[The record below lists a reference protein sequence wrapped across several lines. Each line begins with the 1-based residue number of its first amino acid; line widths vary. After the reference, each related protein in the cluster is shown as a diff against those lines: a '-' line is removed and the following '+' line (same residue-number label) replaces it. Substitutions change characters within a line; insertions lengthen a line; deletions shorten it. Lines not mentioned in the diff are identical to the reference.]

1 MRFNIIW
8 ILCLLFVSYS
18 LAEPSIESPKK
29 SLTDIFRACISE
41 SVQEGEVQFKK
52 PQTGHP
58 FLFLSCG
65 GSVAKEFHNLVK
77 LYKIYDDVQ
86 KIPKE
91 FGGGFMESIYFGQI
105 TTSHL
110 SSGQIHRIKTNSE
123 IDCHKISESSDG
135 ANYNCQIDLSN
146 EQIYRTKAD
155 PGSNCHKTYKISDGK
170 IIDESYGCL
179 IQIDLYS
186 NLVRDLAL

>member
-8 ILCLLFVSYS
+8 ILCLLFASYS
-18 LAEPSIESPKK
+18 LAGTPLLQWTRLRLPLETPIESPKK

-52 PQTGHP
+52 PQTGQP

-86 KIPKE
+86 KIPQE

-110 SSGQIHRIKTNSE
+110 SSGQV
-123 IDCHKISESSDG
+123 HK
-135 ANYNCQIDLSN
+135 
-146 EQIYRTKAD
+146 TKAD
-155 PGSNCHKTYKISDGK
+155 PGSNCHKTYKISDGR